1 MYSGARF
8 PIKRRKFLG
17 SFAGRRRRGREGGV
31 ADTKRVGQG
40 FTLDAILFF
49 RSRARLNVV
58 QPVLRQGKGTWT
70 FF

>member
-1 MYSGARF
+1 M
-8 PIKRRKFLG
+8 
-17 SFAGRRRRGREGGV
+17 EGGV
-31 ADTKRVGQG
+31 ADTTGVGQG